1 MEFLEVGKLYFN
13 QPMVNFKF
21 KLLTRG
27 LNFFF
32 FTQPLNFIHRL
43 MGLMYFDIYFF

>member
-13 QPMVNFKF
+13 PPMVNIKF

-32 FTQPLNFIHRL
+32 FNSTIKFYSPAHGFNVL
-43 MGLMYFDIYFF
+43 